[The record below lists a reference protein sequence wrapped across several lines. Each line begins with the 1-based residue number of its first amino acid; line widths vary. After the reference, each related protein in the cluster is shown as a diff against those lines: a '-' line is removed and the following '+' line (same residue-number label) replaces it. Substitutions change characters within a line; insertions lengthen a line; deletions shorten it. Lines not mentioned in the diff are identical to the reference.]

1 MNVGTAVG
9 YLDLDTS
16 KFKNGLQTARQQ
28 LQGFTDSTNS
38 MGSRISSLGGALK
51 TAGATMTKSFT
62 VPILGAGIAAGKMAM
77 DTNESMSKV
86 NSILQ
91 LGAKEFSSYEQTL
104 KKGAQ
109 EIGMAYSDYANAA
122 YDAISAG
129 VEQGKVT
136 EFLTGANKLAKGGLT
151 DLTSATNLLTTAQN
165 AYGLSQSD
173 LAHVSDVLIQT
184 QNKGKVTVNELA
196 SCMGKI
202 IPTAK
207 SLGVNMDQL
216 GAGYSIM
223 TAKGIASAEA
233 TTYMNAM
240 FNELGK
246 SGTKVDGALK
256 QISGK
261 SFKELT
267 ESGKSTGDILQMLSD
282 YAQKS
287 GLSLSDLFGSAEAG
301 KAALTLLSG
310 GAEEFNNMLNTMS
323 NSAGAT
329 DKAFNEMNNTAKEK
343 LTQSF
348 ASFKNALSD
357 VGTSMQPVIEFVA
370 QIITKFSEFISR
382 LAQTNPA
389 LLNFMVV
396 LAGVLA
402 AIGPVLL
409 IVGQLCVAI
418 GGLVTFF
425 SAGGV
430 GATLLAGAIGLITGP
445 VGIVIGVIGALI
457 TIGVALYKNWD
468 TIKAK
473 CLEVWNNIKSTIS
486 SSWDNVKTT
495 TLNTWD
501 NIKSTIS
508 STTNSIKSVITTVFN
523 AIKSFIQTIVNGWK
537 NIIQT
542 VWSSIKTVV
551 SSGVNAV
558 KTVITTAFN
567 AIKTVIQTV
576 TNGWKNILTTCWSG
590 IKSVVSSGANAVR
603 STIRSVFSTI
613 TNILTAPFKAAQKV
627 ISGILGGISSAV
639 SKVTSGISKVTS
651 AFKRSI
657 DNPNAQIQTASV
669 DDINYKMARFE
680 LNKAREATISDALAT
695 NYSLVEGIQSFS
707 KGINNKTKVNDG
719 NNFDYKGFIDKLSNV
734 TKEIIVPINL
744 DGKQIAKVIAP
755 YSEVESGSRLN
766 YAERG
771 LVL

>member
-91 LGAKEFSSYEQTL
+91 LGAKEFSNYEQTL

-109 EIGMAYSDYANAA
+109 EIGMAYTDYANAA

-165 AYGLSQSD
+165 AYGLSQSE

-256 QISGK
+256 KISGK

-409 IVGQLCVAI
+409 IVGQLCTAI

-445 VGIVIGVIGALI
+445 VGIVIGIIGALI
-457 TIGVALYKNWD
+457 AVGVALYKNWD

-473 CLEVWNNIKSTIS
+473 CSSVWNSIVSTIKSTTNSIRSTIS
-486 SSWDNVKTT
+486 SIFNAIVSV
-495 TLNTWD
+495 
-501 NIKSTIS
+501 IS
-508 STTNSIKSVITTVFN
+508 STTNRWKS
-523 AIKSFIQTIVNGWK
+523 S
-537 NIIQT
+537 
-542 VWSSIKTVV
+542 VV
-551 SSGVNAV
+551 S
-558 KTVITTAFN
+558 AF
-567 AIKTVIQTV
+567 A
-576 TNGWKNILTTCWSG
+576 G
-590 IKSVVSSGANAVR
+590 IKSAVSSGANAVR

-657 DNPNAQIQTASV
+657 DNPDAQIQTASV

>member
-457 TIGVALYKNWD
+457 SVGVALYKNWD

-473 CLEVWNNIKSTIS
+473 CSSVWNSIVSTIKSTTNSIRSTIS
-486 SSWDNVKTT
+486 SIFNAIVSV
-495 TLNTWD
+495 
-501 NIKSTIS
+501 IS
-508 STTNSIKSVITTVFN
+508 STTNRWKS
-523 AIKSFIQTIVNGWK
+523 S
-537 NIIQT
+537 
-542 VWSSIKTVV
+542 VV
-551 SSGVNAV
+551 S
-558 KTVITTAFN
+558 AF
-567 AIKTVIQTV
+567 A
-576 TNGWKNILTTCWSG
+576 G
-590 IKSVVSSGANAVR
+590 IKSAVSSGANAVR
-603 STIRSVFSTI
+603 SICRSVFSTI
-613 TNILTAPFKAAQKV
+613 GNILIAPFRSAQKV

-651 AFKRSI
+651 AFKRSV
-657 DNPNAQIQTASV
+657 DNPDAQIQTASV